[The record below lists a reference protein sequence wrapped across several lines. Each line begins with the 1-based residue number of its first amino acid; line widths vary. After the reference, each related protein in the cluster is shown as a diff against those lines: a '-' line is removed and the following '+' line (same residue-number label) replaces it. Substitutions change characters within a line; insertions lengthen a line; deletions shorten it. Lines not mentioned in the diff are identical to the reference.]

1 MGFEPT
7 RAEHIGLAVQRLNH
21 SATVST
27 DTFDIFSEQFPNV
40 RTKNRKKFK
49 IIKNFILEKNKKK
62 GKIGFTGYK
71 VNLVQL
77 YNIDEDPTEKN
88 DVSSEFPK
96 VVNVMLTKLADYY
109 VRLHILY
116 HFMDELT
123 KYSVRFPMF
132 WSEIQ

>member
-109 VRLHILY
+109 VRLHSLC
-116 HFMDELT
+116 
-123 KYSVRFPMF
+123 
-132 WSEIQ
+132 

>member
-1 MGFEPT
+1 M
-7 RAEHIGLAVQRLNH
+7 
-21 SATVST
+21 
-27 DTFDIFSEQFPNV
+27 SEQK
-40 RTKNRKKFK
+40 TGKKLK

>member
-1 MGFEPT
+1 M
-7 RAEHIGLAVQRLNH
+7 
-21 SATVST
+21 
-27 DTFDIFSEQFPNV
+27 SEQK
-40 RTKNRKKFK
+40 TGKKLK
-49 IIKNFILEKNKKK
+49 IIRNSILEKNKKK

-109 VRLHILY
+109 VRLCILY
-116 HFMDELT
+116 HFMDNLIGPNIST
-123 KYSVRFPMF
+123 GPFSDVLVRNSMIRFAV
-132 WSEIQ
+132 